1 MGRSCYVSSLYLQD
15 SSQGNSIFQIN
26 MIKYIK
32 EKYPNL
38 QVIGGNG
45 NFTLHTL
52 IFSYVKYSEKVFSK
66 KKVFTIEWM
75 LFSMYALVRMVHD
88 KGVSCKGGA
97 THPTFVHSQW
107 AWVLNIH
114 VFDCICCSLI
124 CCLWWKLL
132 FVFFFPSSVSHPVC
146 GSRDCSSGQESD
158 WCRSGCTESGD
169 GQRLHLHHAGRWVT
183 EGKTVQTT
191 GTSLPASFY
200 KTALNQSEAFDLYG
214 VAASA
219 TKWQQ

>member
-132 FVFFFPSSVSHPVC
+132 FVCFFSPPLCLTRSVAVVTAAQAKNLIDAGVDALRVGM
-146 GSRDCSSGQESD
+146 GSGSICITQEGE
-158 WCRSGCTESGD
+158 WLKAKLYR
-169 GQRLHLHHAGRWVT
+169 QQAHHFLLPFIKRL
-183 EGKTVQTT
+183 
-191 GTSLPASFY
+191 
-200 KTALNQSEAFDLYG
+200 
-214 VAASA
+214 
-219 TKWQQ
+219 